1 MHGNRKT
8 SNMTFEEDQK
18 NSLRVLKQGGIIL
31 YPTDTVWGIGC
42 DATNNTAVEKIF
54 RIKTRETS
62 KSLIILVDGI
72 GMLERY
78 VKTIPQTASELTS
91 VSDSPLTIIYP
102 DGKNLAAGIC
112 SEDGSV
118 GIRICNEPFC
128 NELITRFRRPVVSTS
143 ANISGKLITGEL
155 VTDTFD
161 CSISGSGNVVIASGS
176 ADRGDISISGSGS
189 YSGAEFKIDNL
200 EIIVSG
206 SGSCLCKAG
215 DSLTARISGSGNVTY
230 KGDPKIDARVS
241 GSGHVRPAK

>member
-8 SNMTFEEDQK
+8 SNMNFEEDLK
-18 NSLRVLKQGGIIL
+18 NSLSVLKQGGIIV

-112 SEDGSV
+112 GEDGSV

-128 NELITRFRRPVVSTS
+128 NELITRFRRPLVSTS
-143 ANISGKLITGEL
+143 ANISGKPSPALFREITGEIFSQ
-155 VTDTFD
+155 VDY
-161 CSISGSGNVVIASGS
+161 VVKYRQN
-176 ADRGDISISGSGS
+176 DRQKHSPSPVIQIDKN
-189 YSGAEFKIDNL
+189 GALKIL
-200 EIIVSG
+200 
-206 SGSCLCKAG
+206 
-215 DSLTARISGSGNVTY
+215 RQ
-230 KGDPKIDARVS
+230 
-241 GSGHVRPAK
+241 